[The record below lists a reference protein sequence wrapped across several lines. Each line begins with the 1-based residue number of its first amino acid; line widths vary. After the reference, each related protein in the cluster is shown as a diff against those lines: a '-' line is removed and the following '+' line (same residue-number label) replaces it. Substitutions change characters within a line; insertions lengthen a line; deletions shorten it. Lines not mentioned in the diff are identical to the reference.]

1 LIAIKSLKYT
11 KFFYHKVVL
20 NNSELMKIMDISEIV
35 YGRYLENIVR
45 FL

>member
-1 LIAIKSLKYT
+1 
-11 KFFYHKVVL
+11 
-20 NNSELMKIMDISEIV
+20 MKIMDISEIV